1 MKPGIRTVGGS
12 LMLAVALTLAGCTG
26 TPEPMP
32 VPTTEPEPTRTPGAI
47 TTEPEL
53 RPGQNAAANQQYF
66 DLVNDTF
73 GQANGM
79 GTSRGIVDNLVAA
92 GFEKADIEVTPDS
105 TAINIAVD
113 SIVVSV
119 RIKGECLVGQFSPN
133 QYSSVVAPLLGTGRC
148 LVGETLPIDW

>member
-1 MKPGIRTVGGS
+1 MTPWMRATGAGLILLTG
-12 LMLAVALTLAGCTG
+12 LALVGCTG
-26 TPEPMP
+26 EPTPMP
-32 VPTTEPEPTRTPGAI
+32 VPTTEPSPSRTPGAI
-47 TTEPEL
+47 VTDPEL
-53 RPGQNAAANQQYF
+53 RPGENAAANQQYF

-92 GFEKADIEVTPDS
+92 GFEKSDIEVTPDT
-105 TAINIAVD
+105 TAINIAAD

-133 QYSSVVAPLLGTGRC
+133 QYSSVIAPLLGTGRC
-148 LVGETLPIDW
+148 LIGETLPIDW